1 MDKHEEAVR
10 EEVSDRL
17 GRELTDAVW
26 RDMYDRAQK
35 KLRHIVALF
44 GDADGARN
52 TVDYAAQLTI
62 EAIREDAL
70 RRWTA
75 EMYEAKRNGEPTQRP
90 TPPRTHEHHTAG
102 RSKKSSGF
110 CMRRAHT

>member
-26 RDMYDRAQK
+26 RDMYGQAQE
-35 KLRHIVALF
+35 KLRRIVTLF

-52 TVDYAAQLTI
+52 TVDYIAQLTI
-62 EAIREDAL
+62 EAIQADAL

-75 EMYEAKRNGEPTQRP
+75 AMYDAKNDEGPAQRP
-90 TPPRTHEHHTAG
+90 TPRGHTNIIPQDGQESQAV
-102 RSKKSSGF
+102 F
-110 CMRRAHT
+110 A

>member
-1 MDKHEEAVR
+1 
-10 EEVSDRL
+10 
-17 GRELTDAVW
+17 
-26 RDMYDRAQK
+26 MYDRAQK

-52 TVDYAAQLTI
+52 TVDYIAQLTI

-75 EMYEAKRNGEPTQRP
+75 AMYEAKRNGEPTQRP
-90 TPPRTHEHHTAG
+90 TPRGHTNIIPQDG
-102 RSKKSSGF
+102 QKSQAVF
-110 CMRRAHT
+110 V

>member
-17 GRELTDAVW
+17 GRELTDTVW
-26 RDMYDRAQK
+26 RDMYGRAQK
-35 KLRHIVALF
+35 KLRHIVTLF

-52 TVDYAAQLTI
+52 TVDYIAQLTI
-62 EAIREDAL
+62 EAIQADAL

-75 EMYEAKRNGEPTQRP
+75 AMYEAKRNGEPAQRP
-90 TPPRTHEHHTAG
+90 TPQGHTNIIPQDG
-102 RSKKSSGF
+102 QKSQAVF
-110 CMRRAHT
+110 V

>member
-35 KLRHIVALF
+35 KLRHIVTLF

-52 TVDYAAQLTI
+52 TVEYIAQLTI
-62 EAIREDAL
+62 EAIQEDAL
-70 RRWTA
+70 QRWTA
-75 EMYEAKRNGEPTQRP
+75 AMYDAKNDEGPAQRP
-90 TPPRTHEHHTAG
+90 TPRGHTNIIPQDG
-102 RSKKSSGF
+102 QKSQAVF
-110 CMRRAHT
+110 V